1 MASLSFAES
10 QPPVNDEEE
19 HPSLQEDEIIDTAT
33 KAFEPKERH
42 RTTTHTGGGRSA
54 EALNNP
60 ESFEHN
66 HVFMVYEEG
75 VDVRKLS
82 KKSAEKLEKKLFG
95 KRGNAHPNPFS
106 PEQKKFSAEQYDKF
120 IQLFVKKAVAGNSD
134 TKALYK
140 TLLLRVI
147 GVTQGNQI
155 NFMER
160 ITTRATREEKEK
172 LFHFLVNLS
181 FQARFLATKIEQ
193 SAAEEFQRDFYN
205 HLIYLSKNEPLTGL
219 KDTKAELKALEDRK
233 KRVEAKYQQDEQ
245 SQEERKRKRRK
256 LSSGETKTLGLQD
269 AYNEE
274 MKYFEELERPLRK
287 RIADVEDKI
296 KMYTAKRPKK
306 VIYGVKDLPE
316 NCEKDIALYAVADPV
331 SGRPFTVELCRR
343 ENGIEGL
350 RKNDYLPEKLRS
362 NKDGKV
368 HWNRLKSFP
377 YDGSKQKSIKFK
389 KLDNGQILERTL
401 NERRAKALQL
411 AHAYMQSEGFEDS
424 AEWDEIYELPG
435 MHKPTEDVS
444 SVTSSQ
450 FRMARAGYG
459 SNSAT
464 SSVDGGSSSS
474 TTTTTTT
481 TTTQKKSSP

>member
-60 ESFEHN
+60 ECFEHN
-66 HVFMVYEEG
+66 HVFMLYKEA
-75 VDVRKLS
+75 VDVENLS
-82 KKSAEKLEKKLFG
+82 KKGAEKLEKKIFG

-106 PEQKKFSAEQYDKF
+106 PEQKKFSEERYDKL
-120 IQLFVKKAVAGNSD
+120 IQLFGKKTFAGNSD

-160 ITTRATREEKEK
+160 ITTHATREEKKK
-172 LFHFLVNLS
+172 LFDFLVSLS
-181 FQARFLATKIEQ
+181 FYARFLATKIEQ
-193 SAAEEFQRDFYN
+193 SAAEDFQRDLYN
-205 HLIYLSKNEPLTGL
+205 HLIDLSKNEPLTGL
-219 KDTKAELKALEDRK
+219 KDSKAELKALKDRK
-233 KRVEAKYQQDEQ
+233 ERVKAKYQQDEL

-306 VIYGVKDLPE
+306 AIYGVEDLPE
-316 NCEKDIALYAVADPV
+316 NCEKDIALYAVANPV

-343 ENGIEGL
+343 ENGIEGF
-350 RKNDYLPEKLRS
+350 RKNDYLPEKLGS
-362 NKDGKV
+362 DKEGNV

-377 YDGSKQKSIKFK
+377 YDGSKQKAIKLK
-389 KLDNGQILERTL
+389 KLDNGQIVERTL

-435 MHKPTEDVS
+435 MSKPTEDVS

-464 SSVDGGSSSS
+464 SSVDGGYSSNSA
-474 TTTTTTT
+474 TTTT
-481 TTTQKKSSP
+481 TTTQQKSSP